1 MLKMFLNY
9 LNPVDTFLQIK
20 FNKQKE
26 EQHLLVPF
34 ERNMYTLYLIV
45 AYCIL
50 TSRHVCTKLV
60 FPLCSHYAYLNG

>member
-26 EQHLLVPF
+26 EQHLLVPLK
-34 ERNMYTLYLIV
+34 EK
-45 AYCIL
+45 CI
-50 TSRHVCTKLV
+50 
-60 FPLCSHYAYLNG
+60 HYI